1 MGPRLVDITR
11 STVVYAIVTL
21 QKKWSSP
28 IDWFSTST
36 AYVSIISTL
45 CVGCSRFIWGWV
57 NILCRQNLAQ
67 YGLIPQKLLPD
78 DDAER
83 EREIKYIHIYI
94 YTCFQSEQDLYGS
107 VSPSHVYMY
116 IYICIHMYIYIH
128 IFLYIYI
135 VICIYIYIY
144 VSGTIINLYKC
155 HIWLLLKILDMV
167 LHGMV

>member
-1 MGPRLVDITR
+1 LGPRLVDITR

-45 CVGCSRFIWGWV
+45 CVGWSRCIWGWV
-57 NILCRQNLAQ
+57 NILCRQNLVQ

-94 YTCFQSEQDLYGS
+94 YMFPKRTGPVRIRQPQPRIYVYL
-107 VSPSHVYMY
+107 YMY
-116 IYICIHMYIYIH
+116 TYVYIYIH

-135 VICIYIYIY
+135 VICIYICIRNY
-144 VSGTIINLYKC
+144 YKL
-155 HIWLLLKILDMV
+155 I
-167 LHGMV
+167 